1 VKYRRLTRQQL
12 EEMHVEFA
20 NFLATQ
26 KIDAQEWET
35 LKKEKPQVAEEEIDI
50 FSDLVWEGV
59 LAKVEFLEN
68 VSSNHMHLFHLTAK
82 EMKLISV
89 KVNNPEVDLRTQ
101 EGFSWFKKNFQ
112 GDYVDYLTA
121 SKAYTDDP
129 NTDKFELIEQGGQI
143 TKGALYR
150 WFDDLIGEQ

>member
-1 VKYRRLTRQQL
+1 MKYRRLTRQQL

-35 LKKEKPQVAEEEIDI
+35 LKREKPQVAEEEIDI

-68 VSSNHMHLFHLTAK
+68 VSANHMHLFHLTSK

-101 EGFSWFKKNFQ
+101 EGFSWFKRNFQ
-112 GDYVDYLTA
+112 GDFVDYLTA
-121 SKAYTDDP
+121 SKAYSDDP
-129 NTDKFELIEQGGQI
+129 NQDKFELIEQGGQI